1 MKKSQK
7 ETHKAVVVVGLCS
20 ERREGGAGGGECVCE
35 AKKAIGWLFGHV
47 QAQKWLGWVLGKKI
61 IQYLNAI

>member
-47 QAQKWLGWVLGKKI
+47 QAQK
-61 IQYLNAI
+61 